1 MRRTRP
7 VWCLAILSL
16 PIGLALDGG
25 STAWSAE
32 TPAPAEA
39 AGAETPAVPA
49 GPTAEAPPGQ
59 RHLRP
64 DTPLAWGQ
72 VGRDARYVFGRPAHL
87 DRAGWLK
94 LGAVVG
100 TGAALYLVRKDIR
113 DAVQRNRTDS
123 RDRFLDDA
131 RNMGKLGTP
140 LAAALGFYISGLA
153 RHSDYDTE
161 TASLILEN
169 LVFASAISGV
179 TQKVI
184 ATDRPETGDRIRYFS
199 SNGHSVSGDVTV
211 AASVLAP
218 IIDRHLAIEADNGR
232 GVRFWKRFGAW
243 TLYGTAG
250 LTALQRM
257 DRDRHWAPDV
267 FLGYANGLGIGRL
280 LVDSHRGGRTWR
292 ARRGT
297 AEEAGGGDRRVAF
310 DFGPG
315 VMRLSWR

>member
-1 MRRTRP
+1 MI
-7 VWCLAILSL
+7 VSL
-16 PIGLALDGG
+16 PLLLVLDGG
-25 STAWSAE
+25 PSVRA
-32 TPAPAEA
+32 AEA
-39 AGAETPAVPA
+39 AGTSGSAGAETSGTPAVSASPD
-49 GPTAEAPPGQ
+49 P
-59 RHLRP
+59 RHLHP
-64 DTPLAWGQ
+64 DAPLEWSQ
-72 VGRDARYVFGRPAHL
+72 IGRDARYVFGRPAHL
-87 DRAGWLK
+87 DRTGWLK

-123 RDRFLDDA
+123 TDRFLDEA

-140 LAAALGFYISGLA
+140 LAAALGFYLAGLA
-153 RHSDYDTE
+153 RRSDYDTE

-169 LVFASAISGV
+169 LAFAGAITGT

-184 ATDRPETGDRIRYFS
+184 ATDRPETGDRIRFFS
-199 SNGHSVSGDVTV
+199 SNGHSISGDVTI

-218 IIDRHLAIEADNGR
+218 IIDRHLAVEADDGR
-232 GVRFWKRFGAW
+232 GVRFWKRAGAW

-280 LVDSHRGGRTWR
+280 LVDSHRGGRGWR
-292 ARRGT
+292 SRRG
-297 AEEAGGGDRRVAF
+297 AAGEAGVPDGRVAF

-315 VMRLSWR
+315 VVRVTWR